1 MNDSI
6 NHDMINRLVYRGHDQ
21 DHPNVLDYVNKRVE
35 KIQEIKYQAECPFCH
50 PCTDENADHVTQ
62 KLLAILN
69 RNEDKPFGV
78 TYSSY
83 SRQYVARSIN
93 DKGIDVRFDDELV
106 YLGFGHWKKNT
117 KEAK

>member
-1 MNDSI
+1 MKTRRVKRFDLKIGSI
-6 NHDMINRLVYRGHDQ
+6 ITPHELS
-21 DHPNVLDYVNKRVE
+21 NVFQYE
-35 KIQEIKYQAECPFCH
+35 FMKYQ
-50 PCTDENADHVTQ
+50 
-62 KLLAILN
+62 L
-69 RNEDKPFGV
+69 GV

-83 SRQYVARSIN
+83 SRKYMARSIN

>member
-1 MNDSI
+1 MMQTRRVKRFDLKIGSI
-6 NHDMINRLVYRGHDQ
+6 ITPHELS
-21 DHPNVLDYVNKRVE
+21 NVFQYE
-35 KIQEIKYQAECPFCH
+35 FMKYQ
-50 PCTDENADHVTQ
+50 
-62 KLLAILN
+62 L
-69 RNEDKPFGV
+69 GV

-106 YLGFGHWKKNT
+106 YLRFGHWKKNT

>member
-1 MNDSI
+1 MMQTRRVKRFDLKIGSI
-6 NHDMINRLVYRGHDQ
+6 ITPHELS
-21 DHPNVLDYVNKRVE
+21 NVFQYE
-35 KIQEIKYQAECPFCH
+35 FMKYQ
-50 PCTDENADHVTQ
+50 
-62 KLLAILN
+62 L
-69 RNEDKPFGV
+69 GV

-83 SRQYVARSIN
+83 TRQYVARSLD

>member
-1 MNDSI
+1 MKTRRVKRFDLKIGPIITPHELS
-6 NHDMINRLVYRGHDQ
+6 
-21 DHPNVLDYVNKRVE
+21 NVFQYE
-35 KIQEIKYQAECPFCH
+35 FMKYQ
-50 PCTDENADHVTQ
+50 
-62 KLLAILN
+62 L
-69 RNEDKPFGV
+69 GV

-83 SRQYVARSIN
+83 SRKYVARSIN

>member
-1 MNDSI
+1 MKTRRVKRFDLKIGSI
-6 NHDMINRLVYRGHDQ
+6 ITPHELS
-21 DHPNVLDYVNKRVE
+21 NVFQYE
-35 KIQEIKYQAECPFCH
+35 FMKYQ
-50 PCTDENADHVTQ
+50 
-62 KLLAILN
+62 L
-69 RNEDKPFGV
+69 GV

-93 DKGIDVRFDDELV
+93 DKGIDVRFDDALV

>member
-1 MNDSI
+1 MKTRRVKRFDLKIGSI
-6 NHDMINRLVYRGHDQ
+6 ITPHELS
-21 DHPNVLDYVNKRVE
+21 NVFQYE
-35 KIQEIKYQAECPFCH
+35 FMKYQ
-50 PCTDENADHVTQ
+50 
-62 KLLAILN
+62 L
-69 RNEDKPFGV
+69 GV

-93 DKGIDVRFDDELV
+93 DKGIDDRFDDELV

>member
-1 MNDSI
+1 MKTRRVKRFDLKIGSI
-6 NHDMINRLVYRGHDQ
+6 ITPHELS
-21 DHPNVLDYVNKRVE
+21 NVFQYE
-35 KIQEIKYQAECPFCH
+35 FMKYQ
-50 PCTDENADHVTQ
+50 
-62 KLLAILN
+62 L
-69 RNEDKPFGV
+69 GV

-117 KEAK
+117 KEAR

>member
-1 MNDSI
+1 MKTRRVKRFDLKIGSI
-6 NHDMINRLVYRGHDQ
+6 ITPHELS
-21 DHPNVLDYVNKRVE
+21 NVFQYE
-35 KIQEIKYQAECPFCH
+35 FMKYQ
-50 PCTDENADHVTQ
+50 
-62 KLLAILN
+62 L
-69 RNEDKPFGV
+69 GV
-78 TYSSY
+78 TYSSH

>member
-1 MNDSI
+1 MKTRRVKRFDLKIGSI
-6 NHDMINRLVYRGHDQ
+6 ITPHELS
-21 DHPNVLDYVNKRVE
+21 NVFQYE
-35 KIQEIKYQAECPFCH
+35 FMKYQ
-50 PCTDENADHVTQ
+50 
-62 KLLAILN
+62 L
-69 RNEDKPFGV
+69 GV

-83 SRQYVARSIN
+83 RRQYVARSIN